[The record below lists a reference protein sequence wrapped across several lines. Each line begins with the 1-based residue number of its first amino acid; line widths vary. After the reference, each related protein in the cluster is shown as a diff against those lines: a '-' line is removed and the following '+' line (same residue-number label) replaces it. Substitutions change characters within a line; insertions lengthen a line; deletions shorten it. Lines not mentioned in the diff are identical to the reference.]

1 MNGDASNNIATLE
14 STPFAGSMSLR
25 AHCRTRLKTVES
37 HVIVPTST
45 PSNVARAPKTKIN
58 IDAIPGDGGRVRW
71 DGDERKDPSAV
82 RRPHQIDVLLRILRD
97 GETPPTPIRVEIT
110 NANELAP
117 AGKVMTIKRNDS
129 GKMTGAVV
137 ESVPDPT

>member
-1 MNGDASNNIATLE
+1 MPFPVMADGFGGMEMNV
-14 STPFAGSMSLR
+14 
-25 AHCRTRLKTVES
+25 RT
-37 HVIVPTST
+37 
-45 PSNVARAPKTKIN
+45 
-58 IDAIPGDGGRVRW
+58 
-71 DGDERKDPSAV
+71 PSAV

-117 AGKVMTIKRNDS
+117 AGKGMTIKRNDS